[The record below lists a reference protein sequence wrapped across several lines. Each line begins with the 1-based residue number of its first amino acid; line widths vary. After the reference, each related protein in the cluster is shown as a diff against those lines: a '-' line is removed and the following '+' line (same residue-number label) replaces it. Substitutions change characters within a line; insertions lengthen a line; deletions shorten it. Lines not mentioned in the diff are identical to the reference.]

1 MNRKISTMFASALL
15 MVGAMFSNAQAQA
28 PTPVSVTV
36 DMEKSADLG
45 KYYYVGLPAT
55 EGAGSTAYLMAEEVD
70 NANDNKSYTTIKGVI
85 PADATDLLTNDAYL
99 FKIEVVSDG
108 ATSPT
113 KHFKLKSKLTGAYVQ
128 FRTGQTDAAQ
138 LNANSLALVV
148 GTEAKDMLYT
158 DMFGYPTITAKKAE
172 VTANT
177 GMKFIPFHGGVTAN
191 TNELKLDASA
201 NPVLSVEATGEDLQF
216 FAVPTTSVDAE
227 FLNQGLN
234 NGFSF
239 EVKDVEDNIFGNQV
253 VKAFEVEAEFD
264 VKVDG
269 AEGRKIVEG
278 TYFAISYP
286 KELAGVSVI
295 TDDEEEAFRK
305 CTFIAVDPV
314 SNLVAKDKD
323 GQKAGNNFGFTT
335 IEGKDFNFYTLTS
348 GDAGFDAEKVSKGSQ
363 ISIYNA
369 VFKVETN
376 KDNEDTYA
384 ISVEN
389 FRYKKEA
396 AKLDHGQATVRVIS
410 KEIGDKQVLAT
421 ATGDK
426 KYIFTFSEVPLA
438 KPIDLLNDSTASVYN
453 IRFVSGEKADSEKG
467 KYLGVGVKT
476 GTTYSFLAQGS
487 AIAQLNTPQYQFVIS
502 NVNEEDKTI
511 TFTNRET
518 GEDFV
523 CTLYTTATENEYV
536 IASAVDVATGSTAQE
551 FTVANLKNDGTVDY
565 AVRPMDLAGTT
576 IQLIPATVDMYAGFA
591 NRGDNA
597 GYTYITFAKD
607 ATPAAAKLYMSV
619 VLAGGNYKLADA
631 ATGKEAEA
639 TLFELVKSEKPVVS
653 TRWNYAF
660 DKDGVAA
667 IKSKGDTVAYYT
679 YAVKMIDPKVTEDYY
694 LNATPTNNFDQ
705 EDDAA
710 DASQFVIKENK
721 DGSVSIVIAN
731 GNKYL
736 AADAKSLKCDK
747 TTAAIAA
754 DGTPYIVAATGDIKS
769 YLLEEE
775 LGATLEP
782 KGQNVALQSANG
794 GYVSVSDLNEAVIA
808 IKTAA
813 NEDLTFWLDTTDNEA
828 ILPSFY
834 ISHQMAA
841 GSTDRLFMYYA
852 TDSAKYY
859 TAGNIY
865 QLEDQSTAKVM
876 FKAAALVNPDTLVT
890 TVNNKVVNVAE
901 KADADGVLG
910 GLNNFKFNIFKANDG
925 SDNYVVRC
933 KENNQY
939 LSNKN
944 GFLILAPTQAD
955 ALKVAVESV
964 SSPVANEAIEAA
976 SINVVAGYGQVT
988 IEGAAGKK
996 VTISNVLGQTIA
1008 NTTITSDNASI
1019 AAPAGVVVVAVEGEA
1034 AVKAIVK

>member
-55 EGAGSTAYLMAEEVD
+55 AGAGSTAYLMAEEVD
-70 NANDNKSYTTIKGVI
+70 NTNDGKSYTTIKGVAT
-85 PADATDLLTNDAYL
+85 PADLLTNDAYL

-108 ATSPT
+108 AASPT
-113 KHFKLKSKLTGAYVQ
+113 KHFKLKSKLTDAYVQ
-128 FRTGQTDAAQ
+128 FSTGKTDATGLDAT
-138 LNANSLALVV
+138 SLALVV

-177 GMKFIPFHGGVTAN
+177 GMKFIPFHGGATAN
-191 TNELKLDASA
+191 TNELKLETTPELTVNASGTA
-201 NPVLSVEATGEDLQF
+201 LQF

-253 VKAFEVEAEFD
+253 VKAFEVETAFD

-269 AEGRKIVEG
+269 AEGRKVVAG

-286 KELAGVSVI
+286 KELAGVNVI
-295 TDDEEEAFRK
+295 TEDEEEAFRK

-314 SNLVAKDKD
+314 TNLVAKDKD
-323 GQKAGNNFGFTT
+323 VQKAGKNFGFTT
-335 IEGKDFNFYTLTS
+335 IEGKDFNFYTLAST
-348 GDAGFDAEKVSKGSQ
+348 DPAFDKEKVSKGSQ

-376 KDNEDTYA
+376 KDNEDKYS

-389 FRYKKEA
+389 FRYKKEVA
-396 AKLDHGQATVRVIS
+396 ADKLEHGQTAIRVIS
-410 KEIGDKQVLAT
+410 KEIGDAQVLAT
-421 ATGDK
+421 TTGDPS
-426 KYIFTFSEVPLA
+426 YIFTFSEVPLA

-453 IRFVSGEKADSEKG
+453 IRFVSGEKSDSEKG

-476 GTTYSFLAQGS
+476 GTSYSFLAQGS

-536 IASAVDVATGSTAQE
+536 IASAVDVATGLTAQK
-551 FTVANLKNDGTVDY
+551 FTVANLENDGSVDY
-565 AVRPMDLAGTT
+565 AVTPMDLAGTT

-619 VLAGGNYKLADA
+619 VLAGSDYKLADA
-631 ATGKEAEA
+631 ATGKESEA

-694 LNATPTNNFDQ
+694 LNEDPTANFDQ

-731 GNKYL
+731 SSKKYL
-736 AADAKSLKCDK
+736 AADTKSLKCDK

-782 KGQNVALQSANG
+782 RGQNVALQSANG